1 MGEGN
6 WASKIGFNLFYNL
19 KILLFETCVQFAF
32 QHKCNN
38 EQIWHAKN
46 WTIWLIWGEKILLS
60 WISKFMTMHQA
71 IFKVCATNFLIMDIC
86 VNPPKYANIS
96 CTYDVYWYMYI

>member
-1 MGEGN
+1 LFFYVLKMGEGN

-19 KILLFETCVQFAF
+19 KILLFEICVQFPF

-46 WTIWLIWGEKILLS
+46 WTIWLIFVNEYGGKKSYYLEFPNLWPCIKPF
-60 WISKFMTMHQA
+60 SKFVLPIDYHG
-71 IFKVCATNFLIMDIC
+71 
-86 VNPPKYANIS
+86 
-96 CTYDVYWYMYI
+96 YMY